1 MSYNER
7 FFSIFPPS
15 SRLEIRL
22 LRCLVVLLFGYLVV
36 WLSGG
41 LSGRQ
46 YPYIV
51 FYLLMF
57 VIVQSSLPIIVVW
70 IDSESDRKMEQK

>member
-1 MSYNER
+1 M
-7 FFSIFPPS
+7 I
-15 SRLEIRL
+15 
-22 LRCLVVLLFGYLVV
+22 V
-36 WLSGG
+36 LSGG

-51 FYLLMF
+51 FYFYLLMF

-70 IDSESDRKMEQK
+70 IDSESDRKMEQKEGRIAIKK

>member
-1 MSYNER
+1 M
-7 FFSIFPPS
+7 I
-15 SRLEIRL
+15 
-22 LRCLVVLLFGYLVV
+22 V
-36 WLSGG
+36 LSGG

-46 YPYIV
+46 YLYIV

-57 VIVQSSLPIIVVW
+57 FIVQSSMPIIVVW

>member
-1 MSYNER
+1 M
-7 FFSIFPPS
+7 I
-15 SRLEIRL
+15 
-22 LRCLVVLLFGYLVV
+22 V
-36 WLSGG
+36 LSGG

-46 YPYIV
+46 YPYNV
-51 FYLLMF
+51 FYFYLLMF

>member
-1 MSYNER
+1 M
-7 FFSIFPPS
+7 I
-15 SRLEIRL
+15 
-22 LRCLVVLLFGYLVV
+22 V
-36 WLSGG
+36 LSGG

-51 FYLLMF
+51 FYFYLLMF
-57 VIVQSSLPIIVVW
+57 VIVQSSMPIIVVW